1 MATATKEK
9 TFAVRLTRRE
19 LAEIRDLM
27 MRDTDFDTP
36 RTDAARSAWRKIC
49 DADLFAVSTE
59 AGGV

>member
-27 MRDTDFDTP
+27 MRDTDSDTP
-36 RTDAARSAWRKIC
+36 RTDATQSAWPKIQ
-49 DADLFAVSTE
+49 DAHLWAVSTE
-59 AGGV
+59 AGGF